1 MNTDMV
7 KTGPIHHEDAK
18 LWVMAFDVPG
28 VRRPCAP
35 VRSEDAMQASNFLA
49 HSTR

>member
-1 MNTDMV
+1 MNTDVV

-35 VRSEDAMQASNFLA
+35 C
-49 HSTR
+49 